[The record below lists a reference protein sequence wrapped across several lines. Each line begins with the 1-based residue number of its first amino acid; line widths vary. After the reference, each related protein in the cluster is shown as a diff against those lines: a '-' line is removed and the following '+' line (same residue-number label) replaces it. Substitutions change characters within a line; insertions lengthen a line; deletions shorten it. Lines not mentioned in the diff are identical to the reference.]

1 MVTVK
6 VFFEGGADPRS
17 NPNADTFD
25 NTNRLRESFNK
36 LLNSDFD
43 SEKVKIIAEPAFSIK
58 SLVKIREIDSL
69 LLMDLDALKDKREQ
83 RIKDNQLTD
92 IQDFVFFMIQR
103 MESWILSQPEVIE
116 EVFKKDKAKV
126 DFVKDDNQIQSKH
139 PETILNPE
147 FVLGVIFQRYFSIT
161 KNGKTKKLK
170 YGKLKYSPD
179 LIEKLDLQKLRKT
192 FEDMERMILKINEIS
207 SKS

>member
-1 MVTVK
+1 MVTIK

-36 LLNSDFD
+36 LLNSGFE
-43 SEKVKIIAEPAFSIK
+43 SEKVKIITEPAYSIH
-58 SLVKIREIDSL
+58 SLIKIRENDSL
-69 LLMDLDALKDKREQ
+69 FLMDLDASKDKREQ

-103 MESWILSQPEVIE
+103 MEAWILSQPEVIE
-116 EVFKKDKAKV
+116 EVFGYFKSKPV
-126 DFVKDDNQIQSKH
+126 LVKDDSLILNKH
-139 PETILNPE
+139 SETILHPDE
-147 FVLGVIFQRYFSIT
+147 VLNTIFQRYFSMIR
-161 KNGKTKKLK
+161 NGKTKKMK
-170 YGKLKYSPD
+170 YGKLKHSPD
-179 LIEKLDLQKLRKT
+179 LIEKLDLQKLRNT
-192 FEDMERMILKINEIS
+192 FEDVERMVLKIKEIS

>member
-17 NPNADTFD
+17 NPSADTFD
-25 NTNRLRESFNK
+25 STNRLRESFNK
-36 LLNSDFD
+36 LLNSGFE
-43 SEKVKIIAEPAFSIK
+43 SEQVKIIAEPAYSIR
-58 SLVKIREIDSL
+58 SLVKIRDGNSVF
-69 LLMDLDALKDKREQ
+69 LMDLDGSKNKREQ
-83 RIKDNQLTD
+83 RIKDNQITD

-116 EVFKKDKAKV
+116 EVFKKYKAKV
-126 DFVKDDNQIQSKH
+126 DFVKDDSQIQSKH

-147 FVLGVIFQRYFSIT
+147 FVLGVIFQRYFSII
-161 KNGKTKKLK
+161 KAGKTKKLK
-170 YGKLKYSPD
+170 YGKLKHSPD
-179 LIEKLDLQKLRKT
+179 LIEKLDLQKLRNT
-192 FEDMERMILKINEIS
+192 FEDVERMILKINQIS